1 MRTMCSNDVQELIT
15 IFSTCDVLHKI
26 SFFPESC
33 RLHLSVAGV
42 EGGQMLADLNCQPQ
56 WKRQQE
62 NGGLLIKVLRDR
74 MPIRNIVGRK
84 RNYEKWMPVSWTE
97 LISTSRSLSNT

>member
-1 MRTMCSNDVQELIT
+1 MSLQNKKGQLIFSPTFFTLKGGNSKEYRENKELQVKFMRTMCSNDVQELIT

-56 WKRQQE
+56 
-62 NGGLLIKVLRDR
+62 
-74 MPIRNIVGRK
+74 
-84 RNYEKWMPVSWTE
+84 
-97 LISTSRSLSNT
+97 